1 MRKNKKKEL
10 KEHGRCLYNG
20 VVVSYRVC
28 DHNYNCKTCE
38 FYQLMVDYGAEP
50 KEKLCIYSGMEVAYR
65 ICDNAYN
72 CSTCAFN
79 QMIQDQYDAEPFY
92 KKKEKVKVEA

>member
-1 MRKNKKKEL
+1 MRRGKKKDFR
-10 KEHGRCLYNG
+10 KSGRCLYNG
-20 VVVSYRVC
+20 VVVSYRIC

-50 KEKLCIYSGMEVAYR
+50 KENLCIYSGTEVSYR

-72 CSTCAFN
+72 CKTCAFN
-79 QMIQDQYDAEPFY
+79 QLVQDQKEAKPFY
-92 KKKEKVKVEA
+92 KSAIEAAE